1 MLTGCAGLEAA
12 KDAYDS
18 LSESLFGKD
27 NAEPP
32 RELSEDFVSKVPF
45 SIKWKEDIGDGYG
58 GQRINLVPA
67 VTQDSVYVAD
77 HKGLIQSRNRMTGE
91 KRWEI
96 EAEMKLSSGPVVHK
110 DKIIV
115 GSKDAEIAA
124 FAVADGAFLWK
135 TSVTS
140 EVIALPAIADG
151 VVIVRGSD
159 GRITGLDEKTG
170 ATIWS
175 HDRTAPPLAV
185 RSKGA
190 PAIAGDLVIDGYGGG
205 KLLALRIKDGQ
216 IEWEAVVALAK
227 GRSEIDRLVDINAT
241 PVVMGDILFVSGYQ
255 GGVAAVSQ
263 KDGEV
268 QWRQEKLFSHSGLTG
283 NKRSLFLSDSS
294 SDVWRLDMRN
304 GSDLWKQKQLHQRRL
319 TPPVPVK
326 DKLVVGD
333 FEGYVHVLSQEDGGL
348 LARLEVDDTPIEA
361 TPVVFDNIVY
371 IYTTGGELA
380 ALALD

>member
-1 MLTGCAGLEAA
+1 M
-12 KDAYDS
+12 
-18 LSESLFGKD
+18 
-27 NAEPP
+27 
-32 RELSEDFVSKVPF
+32 R
-45 SIKWKEDIGDGYG
+45 
-58 GQRINLVPA
+58 
-67 VTQDSVYVAD
+67 
-77 HKGLIQSRNRMTGE
+77 
-91 KRWEI
+91 
-96 EAEMKLSSGPVVHK
+96 
-110 DKIIV
+110 
-115 GSKDAEIAA
+115 
-124 FAVADGAFLWK
+124 
-135 TSVTS
+135 TSVPTKQTS
-140 EVIALPAIADG
+140 VIIRA
-151 VVIVRGSD
+151 S
-159 GRITGLDEKTG
+159 
-170 ATIWS
+170 WQN
-175 HDRTAPPLAV
+175 
-185 RSKGA
+185 
-190 PAIAGDLVIDGYGGG
+190 
-205 KLLALRIKDGQ
+205 LALRIKDGQ